1 MQVKSRSA
9 LGQLSD
15 MDIRLLRVFKS
26 VAECGG
32 MAAAELDLNI
42 GISTV
47 SRHIKDLGFQI
58 LDVAAD
64 GRDTDVEI
72 QLGRGHA
79 AALGHAFEYP
89 QQANVHIAQLA
100 QRGTTLYLHKLPT
113 WY

>member
-9 LGQLSD
+9 LGQLSN

-32 MAAAELDLNI
+32 MAAAELELNI
-42 GISTV
+42 GTSTV
-47 SRHIKDLGFQI
+47 SRHIKDLETQI

-64 GRDTDVEI
+64 GRDADVEI

-79 AALGHAFEYP
+79 AALGHTFEHA

-100 QRGTTLYLHKLPT
+100 QRGPALYLHRLPT
-113 WY
+113 W